1 MSDRVY
7 IVATH
12 SLFDNYEMG
21 IIDYGLTQVNSSLD
35 FIACFVKKAT

>member
-1 MSDRVY
+1 MSDRIY

-21 IIDYGLTQVNSSLD
+21 IIDYGLT
-35 FIACFVKKAT
+35 